1 MSALNQ
7 TWVSVSILNDQVTR
21 EETLIS
27 NLQDKIAQLDTQ
39 IADTQA
45 RIDVEKEQVSAMA
58 RAIYRQPDSLWM
70 LIARTGN
77 LSQPLQPTS
86 PTLIPA
92 HPTHPLHSSL
102 YPHPP
107 HL

>member
-1 MSALNQ
+1 MSARNQ
-7 TWVSVSILNDQVTR
+7 TAVSGSILKERVR
-21 EETLIS
+21 GEETLIS

-77 LSQPLQPTS
+77 LSQALQATS
-86 PTLIPA
+86 DTVIAGQRA
-92 HPTHPLHSSL
+92 HALQSML
-102 YPHPP
+102 AAG
-107 HL
+107 